1 MQTAALIVAAGRG
14 TRLGG
19 ELPKQYLPL
28 DGQPVLRRT
37 VATFLAH
44 PRIDRVLVVIGAGQQ
59 DLYDQAIGDLDL
71 MPPVVGGETRQ
82 QSVAAGLAALAES
95 APTHVLI
102 HDAARALI
110 DHALISRVCDALAN
124 SPAVLPALPVVDS
137 LSRID
142 GNRVVGTQDREH
154 LVRAQ
159 TPQGFHFAAIADAH
173 GKVTG
178 QAFSDDVAVAR
189 AAGMVV
195 QVVPGA
201 EDNIKITVV
210 DDLKRAESLLR
221 QKDQITVET
230 RTGSGFD
237 VHRLASDRDMVLCG
251 LPIPH
256 DQGLAGHSD
265 ADVALHAI
273 TDAVLGAM
281 AEGDIGDHFPP
292 EDNRWK
298 GVSSDI
304 FLRYAASLLRLR
316 AGRIISIDLTIICEA
331 PKIKPHRQAMR
342 ENVAT
347 ILGVPV
353 SRISIK
359 ATTTERLGFTGRREG
374 IAAQAIATVEL
385 PREPDTFEAT

>member
-1 MQTAALIVAAGRG
+1 MQTAALIVAAGHG

-19 ELPKQYLPL
+19 ELPKQYLHL

-37 VATFLAH
+37 VSAFLAH
-44 PRIDRVLVVIGAGQQ
+44 PRIDLVQVVIGAGQR
-59 DLYDQAIGDLDL
+59 DLYDQALLGLDL
-71 MPPVVGGETRQ
+71 LPPVVGGETRQ
-82 QSVAAGLAALAES
+82 QSVAAGLTALAS
-95 APTHVLI
+95 AAPRHVLI
-102 HDAARALI
+102 HDAARALV
-110 DHALISRVCDALAN
+110 DDALISRVCDALES

-137 LSRID
+137 LSRVD
-142 GNRVVGTQDREH
+142 GNQVTGTQDREH

-159 TPQGFHFAAIADAH
+159 TPQGFDFAAITDAH
-173 GKVTG
+173 GKAIG

-201 EDNIKITVV
+201 EDNFKITVA
-210 DDLKRAESLLR
+210 DDLKRVESLLR
-221 QKDQITVET
+221 QKDQASVET

-237 VHRLASDRDMVLCG
+237 VHRFASDRELVLCG
-251 LPIPH
+251 LTIPH
-256 DQGLAGHSD
+256 VQGLAGHSD

-292 EDNRWK
+292 EDDRWK

-304 FLRYAASLLRLR
+304 FLRYAISLLRLR
-316 AGRIISIDLTIICEA
+316 SGRVINIDLTIICEA

-342 ENVAT
+342 ENVAA
-347 ILGVPV
+347 ILGVPAH
-353 SRISIK
+353 RISIK

-374 IAAQAIATVEL
+374 IAAQAIATIEL
-385 PREPDTFEAT
+385 PREPDTFVAA

>member
-19 ELPKQYLPL
+19 ELPKQYLLL
-28 DGQPVLRRT
+28 DGEPVLRRT
-37 VATFLAH
+37 VSAFLAH
-44 PRIDRVLVVIGAGQQ
+44 PRIDQVLVVIGDGQQ
-59 DLYDQAIGDLDL
+59 DLYDQALSGLDL
-71 MPPVVGGETRQ
+71 LPPVVGGETRQ
-82 QSVAAGLAALAES
+82 LSVASGLAALASS

-110 DHALISRVCDALAN
+110 DDALISRVCDALKD

-142 GNRVVGTQDREH
+142 GDRVVGTQDREH

-159 TPQGFHFAAIADAH
+159 TPQGFDFAAITDAH
-173 GKVTG
+173 GRMTG

-195 QVVPGA
+195 QVVAGT
-201 EDNIKITVV
+201 EDNFKITIA

-221 QKDQITVET
+221 QKGQKSVET

-237 VHRLASDRDMVLCG
+237 VHRLASEREMVLCG

-256 DQGLAGHSD
+256 PQGLAGHSD

-292 EDNRWK
+292 DDNRWK

-304 FLRYAASLLRLR
+304 FLRYAASLLQLR
-316 AGRIISIDLTIICEA
+316 AGRVVNIDLTIICEA
-331 PKIKPHRQAMR
+331 PKIKPYRQAMR
-342 ENVAT
+342 ENVAA
-347 ILGVPV
+347 ILGIPV
-353 SRISIK
+353 HRISIK

-385 PREPDTFEAT
+385 PREPDTFEAS

>member
-19 ELPKQYLPL
+19 ELPKQYLLL
-28 DGQPVLRRT
+28 DGEPVLRRT
-37 VATFLAH
+37 VSAFLAH
-44 PRIDRVLVVIGAGQQ
+44 PRIDQVLVVIGAGQQ
-59 DLYDQAIGDLDL
+59 DLYDQALSGLDL
-71 MPPVVGGETRQ
+71 LPPVVGGETRQ
-82 QSVAAGLAALAES
+82 QSVAAGLAALAGS

-110 DHALISRVCDALAN
+110 DDALISRVCDALES

-137 LSRID
+137 LSRIEGD
-142 GNRVVGTQDREH
+142 QVVGTQDREH

-159 TPQGFHFAAIADAH
+159 TPQGFDFAAITDAH
-173 GKVTG
+173 GRMTG

-195 QVVPGA
+195 RVVAGT
-201 EDNIKITVV
+201 EDNFKITIA

-221 QKDQITVET
+221 QKGQNNVET

-237 VHRLASDRDMVLCG
+237 VHRLADDRAMVLCG

-256 DQGLAGHSD
+256 PQGLAGHSD

-304 FLRYAASLLRLR
+304 FLRYAASLLQLR
-316 AGRIISIDLTIICEA
+316 VGRVISIDLTIICEA

-342 ENVAT
+342 ENVAA
-347 ILGVPV
+347 ILGIPV
-353 SRISIK
+353 HRISIK

-385 PREPDTFEAT
+385 PRDPDTFEAS